1 MKKKTKII
9 LLIAVGL
16 IVVLAVAAFLS
27 VRHFVGFP
35 KNVGGVKTD
44 YHTQEIHVQ
53 HDGIDLYGMA
63 LIPEGEGPFPTVVYA
78 HGAESDYKA
87 DMTTL
92 KSLAMSG
99 IACYTFDFYGWS
111 TRSTGP
117 QTGNWFKGQLR
128 GVDDR
133 YEKQVLE
140 QVKDLNAVIEAVKGF
155 AFVDP
160 DQLFLLGSSMGGAT
174 VAACSVTHS
183 EDIRAII
190 LQYPAINLVPTAQTK
205 GGEYDIN
212 QYSGDVLLLQG
223 TADTIVP
230 CKWIEALTEYCN
242 ELRPDHAHLVI
253 YEGQP
258 HVFTGKYKVEAA
270 REIYRF
276 IQEDLAK

>member
-16 IVVLAVAAFLS
+16 IVILAVAAVLS

-35 KNVGGVKTD
+35 KSVGAVKTD
-44 YHTQEIHVQ
+44 YHMQEIHVQ
-53 HDGIDLYGMA
+53 HDEIDLYGMA
-63 LIPEGEGPFPTVVYA
+63 LVPYGEGPFPTVIYA
-78 HGAESDYKA
+78 HGAESDHKA

-117 QTGNWFKGQLR
+117 QTGNWFKGQPR

-140 QVKDLNAVIEAVKGF
+140 QVKDLNAVIETVKNF

-160 DQLFLLGSSMGGAT
+160 EQLFLLGSSMGGAT
-174 VAACSVTHS
+174 VAAASVTHS
-183 EDIRAII
+183 EDVRAIV
-190 LQYPAINLVPTAQTK
+190 LQYPAINLEPTAQTK

-212 QYSGDVLLLQG
+212 RYSKDVLLLQG

-230 CKWIEALTEYCN
+230 CEWIEALTEYCN
-242 ELRPDHAHLVI
+242 ELYPDHARLVI
-253 YEGQP
+253 YKGQP

-270 REIYRF
+270 REIYGF
-276 IQEDLAK
+276 IQKELAK

>member
-16 IVVLAVAAFLS
+16 IVVLAVATFLS

-35 KNVGGVKTD
+35 KNVGGGKTD

-53 HDGIDLYGMA
+53 HDGIDLYGIA

-92 KSLAMSG
+92 RSLAMSG

-117 QTGNWFKGQLR
+117 QKGDWFKGQPR

-133 YEKQVLE
+133 YERQVLE
-140 QVKDLNAVIEAVKGF
+140 QIKDLNAVIETVKTLD
-155 AFVDP
+155 FVDQN
-160 DQLFLLGSSMGGAT
+160 QLYLLGSSMGGAT
-174 VAACSVTHS
+174 VAATSVTHS
-183 EDIRAII
+183 EDVRAII
-190 LQYPAINLVPTAQTK
+190 LQYPAINLVPTALVD
-205 GGEYDIN
+205 GSDYDAN
-212 QYSGDVLLLQG
+212 RYTADVMLLQG
-223 TADTIVP
+223 TADVIVP
-230 CKWIEALTEYCN
+230 QAMSDALAAHYN
-242 ELRPDHAHLVI
+242 ILRPDHCHYVI

-258 HVFTGKYKVEAA
+258 HVFTGEYKVEAA
-270 REIYRF
+270 GEIYRF
-276 IQEDLAK
+276 IQEHQP